1 MISDIIS
8 GLTEL
13 KQVKTMY
20 KWSAEQYESS
30 SQNQKKWGADLVAML
45 DIAGNEKVLDIG
57 CGDGR
62 LTALIAEKLPD
73 GFAVGIDSSADMIA
87 LSKKNF
93 PPETFQNLRFMI
105 KDTRELDF
113 NDEFDIVF
121 SNACLHWVID
131 HIPVLRGIRQ
141 SLKSGGRMLVQMG
154 GEGNAAK
161 IIEVVEQLMIS
172 PKWSGY
178 FKNFTFPYGFHNLE
192 NYRKWLTALDFKINR
207 VELVPK
213 NMVQENKQGLTS
225 WIRTT
230 WLPYTQAVP
239 EHLREEFIDELA
251 EIYIRQNPVQ
261 SDGMVH
267 VHMVRLEV
275 DACKK

>member
-1 MISDIIS
+1 
-8 GLTEL
+8 
-13 KQVKTMY
+13 MY
-20 KWSAEQYESS
+20 TWSAEQYESS

-45 DIAGNEKVLDIG
+45 NITGNEKVLDIG

-73 GFAVGIDSSADMIA
+73 GLAVGVDSSADMIA

-93 PPETFQNLRFMI
+93 PKETFRNLSFMT
-105 KDTRELDF
+105 KDARELDF
-113 NDEFDIVF
+113 DNEFDIVF

-131 HIPVLRGIRQ
+131 HMPVLRGIRQ
-141 SLKSGGRMLVQMG
+141 SLKSGGRILVQMG

-161 IIEVVEQLMIS
+161 IIEVVEQLMRS
-172 PKWSGY
+172 PKWSAY
-178 FKNFTFPYGFHNLE
+178 FGDFPFPYGFHNPE
-192 NYRKWLTALDFKINR
+192 NYRKWLTALDYKIDR

-213 NMVQENKQGLTS
+213 DMVQENKQGLAS

-239 EHLREEFIDELA
+239 EDLREAFIDELA
-251 EIYIRQNPVQ
+251 ERYIQQNPVQ

-267 VHMVRLEV
+267 VNMVRLEV
-275 DACKK
+275 DAYKK